1 MSITIALP
9 IGFKP
14 VIKHGEHDQSSH
26 GSWATGNFDEDTD
39 GAEAQD
45 RYFERYGFDTKTGEP
60 TGVSN
65 DEIRSIDD
73 YTAEG
78 YSKING
84 YLRGSETSPY
94 EEGSYYDQEYKG
106 IMGNRITDI
115 DKLIEES
122 PDMFGDKNLYRVF
135 SKNVLDSLQEGDVL
149 TDKGYLSTTR
159 VDITS
164 EAGNDVLQ
172 SLELIRESADR
183 AAIILPSESKSGKGI
198 AVDYLKNAVP
208 DKFTNVST
216 ANNEKEVLLPRGTS
230 LKFLGYKRDVGTQA
244 EVAVFQRLDK

>member
-60 TGVSN
+60 TGVSIEGVRALDFYTGDGFSDIN
-65 DEIRSIDD
+65 NNLRSGPKGDRVADERV
-73 YTAEG
+73 AEIIG
-78 YSKING
+78 
-84 YLRGSETSPY
+84 
-94 EEGSYYDQEYKG
+94 D
-106 IMGNRITDI
+106 M
-115 DKLIEES
+115 DKLIEDAPE
-122 PDMFGDKNLYRVF
+122 MFGDKNLYRVF